1 MNDFFTD
8 IQLSTITQ
16 GKRLRVRPLEGQKA
30 PVLWV
35 SCSPSLRTQLPL
47 GSVFTTD
54 LKLIESQNRKPYL
67 IAIKRNY
74 QQLRLF

>member
-1 MNDFFTD
+1 MNTLFTD
-8 IQLSTITQ
+8 IEITILAQ

-35 SCSPSLRTQLPL
+35 SCSRSLRSQLPP
-47 GSVFTTD
+47 GSIFTAD
-54 LKLIESQNRKPYL
+54 LKLIQSKKRKPYL